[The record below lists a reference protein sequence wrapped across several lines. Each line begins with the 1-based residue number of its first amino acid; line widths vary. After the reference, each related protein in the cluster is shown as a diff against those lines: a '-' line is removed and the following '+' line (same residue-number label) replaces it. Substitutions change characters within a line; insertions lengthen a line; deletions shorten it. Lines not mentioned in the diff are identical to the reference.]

1 MDQVNCTDWLI
12 SLFSEYIKGNG
23 SLSRLL
29 MLGIT
34 RNSLKWASKEMI
46 TISEKKGIYVM
57 L

>member
-23 SLSRLL
+23 SLTRLL

-46 TISEKKGIYVM
+46 RISGKKKVST
-57 L
+57 